1 MKKLKILKKILY
13 KTLVC
18 YIVLMFLYFIKI
30 GGNKGMESFIAEY
43 WLEFLFGLLSG
54 SILYIL
60 KKIYGLYKR
69 QKAVE
74 QGVQALLRNELIRRY
89 REYESKGE
97 ITILDKENI
106 EHMFKEYTNLG
117 GNGTVKA
124 MYEDLLELPIKII
137 RG

>member
-1 MKKLKILKKILY
+1 MKKLKKIVY

-18 YIVLMFLYFIKI
+18 YIVLMSLYIWKI
-30 GGNKGMESFIAEY
+30 GGNIGMESFIAQY

-54 SILYIL
+54 AILYIL

-89 REYESKGE
+89 RGYESKGE
-97 ITILDKENI
+97 ISILDKENI